1 VFLQVPA
8 SAPKRARNLL
18 RIAEVATKG
27 EDTRANTAKTGRID
41 MANIAAALKEEI
53 SRIARKEIRK
63 QTEALRKASVEYRK
77 TIAEMRRQL
86 SELKSKVTVIQKKV
100 PRDVAPQVTEE
111 DAEGLRFSAKGL
123 RSSRKRLGLSAE
135 DYGRLIGVTAQTIYN
150 WEREIARP
158 RGRQLAAFAAVRRM
172 GKKEARTRLD
182 ELHKGTRKKP

>member
-1 VFLQVPA
+1 
-8 SAPKRARNLL
+8 
-18 RIAEVATKG
+18 
-27 EDTRANTAKTGRID
+27 

-53 SRIARKEIRK
+53 SRIARREIRK

-77 TIAEMRRQL
+77 SIAEMKRQL
-86 SELKSKVTVIQKKV
+86 SELKSRVGVIQKKV
-100 PRDVAPQVTEE
+100 PKDVSPRVTEA

-123 RSSRKRLGLSAE
+123 RSSRKRSGLSAE

-172 GKKEARTRLD
+172 GKKEARARVEEKD
-182 ELHKGTRKKP
+182 KGERKKS